1 MDAAPHPR
9 RVRLLDVEPDLGRFL
24 TDDERAELRALAVP
38 VVHVLKGSE
47 ISAPGV
53 DRLAFGAIVLD
64 GMLLQRF
71 RFADHETMRPVG
83 PGDLLAFEEPRTLSF
98 LSPGGRTAISDTR
111 LAILGTDFLA
121 AARRWPAL
129 IIALHIRSSEQ
140 AGRVSAQLAICQ
152 LSRVAD
158 RLLAMMWL
166 LAESWG
172 RVTPAG
178 VTLPMVVT
186 HEALGAL
193 IGARRPTV
201 SLAVSELIERGAI
214 VRQRTGWLILE
225 EVPAPVACASHAE
238 PPVLH
243 GPAPSPW
250 TAPPSPSPPRQ
261 QDVASIGSEML
272 ATLDRLRTDLRAT
285 QERAG
290 STIANARRG
299 RERVQRSRE
308 RRAGRAVTR

>member
-1 MDAAPHPR
+1 MDAAPQTR

-24 TDDERAELRALAVP
+24 TDDERAELRPLAVP
-38 VVHVLKGSE
+38 VIHVCKGSA
-47 ISAPGV
+47 ISAARV

-83 PGDLLAFEEPRTLSF
+83 PGDLVAFEEPRTPSF
-98 LSPGGRTAISDTR
+98 LAPGGRTAISETR
-111 LAILGTDFLA
+111 LAVLGSEFLA

-140 AGRVSAQLAICQ
+140 ADRVSVQLAICQ
-152 LSRVAD
+152 LPRVAD

-178 VTLPMVVT
+178 VTLPVVVT

-201 SLAVSELIERGAI
+201 SLAVSELIERGAV

-225 EVPAPVACASHAE
+225 ELPVPAACAPHAE

-243 GPAPSPW
+243 ELAPSPW
-250 TAPPSPSPPRQ
+250 SSSPSPPQ
-261 QDVASIGSEML
+261 QDIASLGSEME
-272 ATLDRLRTDLRAT
+272 ATLDRLRNDLRTA
-285 QERAG
+285 QEQVG
-290 STIANARRG
+290 TTIAAVRRS
-299 RERVQRSRE
+299 RERVQHGRE
-308 RRAGRAVTR
+308 RRAGHSVTR